1 MDVKKKEPARMRLPM
16 LALRGLVLYP
26 KMVLHFDVGR
36 EKSILALNEAM
47 EKNQLVYLVT
57 QKDIRDDD
65 PRPNQI
71 YKVGVVAHIKQILKT
86 QGDVVKVL
94 VEGKFRAKTLEV
106 TDTEPFLQAIVEE
119 YPLHQTRRGASM
131 MASALMRT
139 VKDKFE
145 EYVSLSPRMPKELI
159 MNVIATEDPS
169 FLVEFIAGNIP
180 LQENQKQVILEESSV
195 TKRLELLAAILE
207 SENEILAVEH
217 DIYERVKEAVDKNQR
232 EYYLREQ
239 MKAISA
245 ELGEGEELSDELQRY
260 HDQVNALE
268 MAQEHK
274 DKLHKEIDRLN
285 KMPGN
290 SQEAAVIRTYLDN
303 VLELPWNTRTKDKI
317 DVAKAKKQLDH
328 DHYGL
333 EKVKERILELLAVR
347 KLAPD
352 IKGQIICL
360 EGPPGVGKT
369 SIARS
374 IAKSM
379 GRQYGRISLGGVRDE
394 SDIRGHR
401 KTYVGA
407 MPGRIVNGLKQ
418 AKSRNALILL
428 DEIDKLGND
437 FRGDPAS
444 ALLEVLD
451 SEQNYAFRDHYIEV
465 PIDLSEVLFIAT
477 ANDLSTVPRPLLDR
491 MEIISIAS
499 YTREEK
505 FQIAKRHLLKKQ
517 MERHGLNAKT
527 FRLTDDGIFALI
539 DFYSREA
546 GVRTLERL
554 IASLCRKAAKVIVST
569 PEEAKKP
576 VKVTINA
583 ANIGEYLGPKKF
595 HPEQIEE
602 ENEVGLVNGL
612 AWTSVGGEMLQV
624 EVAVLDGNGKLE
636 LTGSLGDV
644 MKESAHAAITYI
656 RSCADQYGIPKDFY
670 KTKDIHIHVPEG
682 AVPKD
687 GPSAGVTMT
696 TAVLSALSGIPVRRD
711 VAMTG
716 EITLRGRVLPIGGL
730 REKTMA
736 AYRAGIKTVVIP
748 KDNEPDLEEV
758 DPVVKAAI
766 RFVIADRIDTVLD
779 TALVRPAPVVEA
791 EETKAEET
799 AASPVPPVPAR
810 PMAVISQ

>member
-1 MDVKKKEPARMRLPM
+1 MDEKKQELVQMKLPM

-47 EKNQLVYLVT
+47 ARKQLVYLVA
-57 QKDIRDDD
+57 QKDIRDDN
-65 PRPNQI
+65 PTPNQI
-71 YKVGVVAHIKQILKT
+71 YKVGVVAQIKQILKT
-86 QGDVVKVL
+86 QGETAKVL

-106 TDTEPFLQAIVEE
+106 TDTEPFFQALVQE
-119 YPLHQTRRGASM
+119 YPLRPNRARTSM
-131 MASALMRT
+131 LASALMRT

-145 EYVSLSPRMPKELI
+145 EFVSLSPRMPREI
-159 MNVIATEDPS
+159 VMNVMTTEDPV

-180 LQENQKQVILEESSV
+180 IQDDRKQAVLEESSV
-195 TKRLELLAAILE
+195 TKRLELMAAILE
-207 SENEILAVEH
+207 SENEILAVEQ
-217 DIYERVKEAVDKNQR
+217 DIYEKVKESVDKNQR

-245 ELGEGEELSDELQRY
+245 ELGEGEDLGDEVQHY
-260 HDQVNALE
+260 HDAIDKLE
-268 MAQEHK
+268 MAQEYR
-274 DKLHKEIDRLN
+274 DKLYKEADRLM

-290 SQEAAVIRTYLDN
+290 SQEAAVIRTYLDS
-303 VLELPWNTRTKDKI
+303 VLELPWNERTKDRI
-317 DVAKAKKQLDH
+317 DIAKAQKQLDK

-333 EKVKERILELLAVR
+333 TKVKERILELLAVR

-369 SIARS
+369 SIAKS
-374 IAKSM
+374 IAKAM
-379 GRQYGRISLGGVRDE
+379 GRNYGRISLGGVRDE

-418 AKSRNALILL
+418 AHSRNALLLL
-428 DEIDKLGND
+428 DEVDKLGND

-451 SEQNYAFRDHYIEV
+451 SEQNNAFRDHYIEI
-465 PIDLSEVLFIAT
+465 PFDLSEVLFIAT

-505 FQIAKRHLLKKQ
+505 FQIAKRHLLPKQ
-517 MERHGLNAKT
+517 MKRHGLSGKT
-527 FRLTDDGIFALI
+527 LRVSDDTLYGLI

-546 GVRTLERL
+546 GVRSLERL
-554 IASLCRKAAKVIVST
+554 IASLCRKAAKEIVAASQEDKQKKVVIT
-569 PEEAKKP
+569 
-576 VKVTINA
+576 A
-583 ANIGEYLGPKKF
+583 ANLSDYLGPKKF
-595 HPEQIEE
+595 HPDQIES

-624 EVAVLDGNGKLE
+624 EVAVLEGNGKLE

-656 RSCADQYGIPKDFY
+656 RSCADRYQIPKDFY

-687 GPSAGVTMT
+687 GPSAGVTIC
-696 TAVLSALSGIPVRRD
+696 TAVLSALAGLPVRRD

-758 DPVVKAAI
+758 DPVVKEAI
-766 RFVIADRIDTVLD
+766 RFVVADRVDTVLN
-779 TALVRPAPVVEA
+779 TALVHPVAPVQPPDKDA
-791 EETKAEET
+791 ETTSNA
-799 AASPVPPVPAR
+799 VPPAQQR
-810 PMAVISQ
+810 PVAVISQ